1 MLELRLFLL
10 NQQDD
15 VCRDVLGGI
24 TAEYYD
30 ILGTYPNPARTR
42 LLMKQREKGAIL
54 AHKSKRFSLDRHE
67 LVLEVE
73 FHYRKQDTVYCLP
86 ACESTPM
93 HQGTD
98 F

>member
-1 MLELRLFLL
+1 
-10 NQQDD
+10 
-15 VCRDVLGGI
+15 
-24 TAEYYD
+24 
-30 ILGTYPNPARTR
+30 
-42 LLMKQREKGAIL
+42 MKQREKGAIL
-54 AHKSKRFSLDRHE
+54 AHKSERFSLDRHE